1 MLKPVPEFN
10 FFLRLNNIPLLE
22 KEIATHSSTIAWK
35 IPWTQ
40 KPGRWR
46 SMRLQRV
53 GHDWAKAIKRQY
65 SIIGLYNIV
74 CIHSSVSGFLDYFH
88 LWLLWTF
95 AHTSAKRSSV
105 CIQFFWVHPQKWS
118 CCARCWF
125 YVYFFEELL
134 YSLPSQLYCFT
145 FTLDCWVFYLIQ
157 GLNKKF
163 LWTMTFCLHQSL
175 HLMVCWSNSW
185 CLFRFLSFLGHF
197 SEVFFLLFCFV
208 FVFFFCFFC
217 FCQIKG
223 LWNTGCVF

>member
-1 MLKPVPEFN
+1 
-10 FFLRLNNIPLLE
+10 
-22 KEIATHSSTIAWK
+22 
-35 IPWTQ
+35 
-40 KPGRWR
+40 
-46 SMRLQRV
+46 MRLQRV

-95 AHTSAKRSSV
+95 AHTSAKRSNMCV
-105 CIQFFWVHPQKWS
+105 QFFWVHPQKWS

-163 LWTMTFCLHQSL
+163 LWTMTFCLHQSF

-197 SEVFFLLFCFV
+197 SEGFFLLLFCFFLPNKGTV
-208 FVFFFCFFC
+208 KHRLCF
-217 FCQIKG
+217 
-223 LWNTGCVF
+223 LNSEDWH